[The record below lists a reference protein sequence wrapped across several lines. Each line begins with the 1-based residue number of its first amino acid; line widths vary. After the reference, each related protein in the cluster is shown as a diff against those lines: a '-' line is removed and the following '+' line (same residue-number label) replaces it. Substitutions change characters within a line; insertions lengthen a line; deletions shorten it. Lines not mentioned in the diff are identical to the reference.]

1 MKGWIRLAL
10 LVLAWQVIAS
20 AGLLPAYI
28 LPSPTSVI
36 STFEP
41 AMAMG
46 AFATLSRAV
55 IGFTV
60 GIAAAYLAILI
71 AHCTGSVRSADAQFT
86 AARAIPALAAMPLFL
101 LWFGLGEVARILVI
115 LLSVLAFVAGP
126 LAENARKL
134 PREWTIQCERLG
146 KGRGWEFLHIV
157 VPGTLG
163 PMIGALRV
171 GLAIALTT
179 SVATDFMGASSGL
192 GRSVDVARVTF
203 NVPAIFLLLL
213 IAAAMGL
220 ALDKLLS
227 AGLRSVGHWLGRTAK
242 G

>member
-1 MKGWIRLAL
+1 MKAWIRLAL
-10 LVLAWQVIAS
+10 LVLAWHLIAFVE
-20 AGLLPAYI
+20 LFPAFV
-28 LPSPTSVI
+28 LPSPISVI

-41 AMAMG
+41 AIVMG
-46 AFATLSRAV
+46 AFATLARAV
-55 IGFTV
+55 IGFSV
-60 GIAAAYLAILI
+60 GVAAAYLAILV
-71 AHCTGSVRSADAQFT
+71 AHCTGSVRSADAQFS

-101 LWFGLGEVARILVI
+101 LWFGLGEVARVLVI

-126 LAENARKL
+126 LAESVLKL
-134 PREWTIQCERLG
+134 PREWTIHCERLG
-146 KGRGWEFLHIV
+146 KGRYWEFWHIV

-203 NVPAIFLLLL
+203 NVPALFLLLL

-227 AGLRSVGHWLGRTAK
+227 ALLRGVGHWLGRTAK